1 MREDAK
7 FHVWL
12 LSGYCSGYSV
22 ATVVGLNHKEG
33 HVHLHIF
40 FCTTVT
46 VATQWPHNGHTVATG
61 KTCMYDEAFLV
72 AFTKSPRFTSGHCVA
87 IVWPLCGHCHSC
99 TKKCVQVHMAFFMV

>member
-22 ATVVGLNHKEG
+22 AIVGLNHKEG

-40 FCTTVT
+40 FCTRVT
-46 VATQWPHNGHTVATG
+46 VATQWPHSGHTMATQWPLVKRG
-61 KTCMYDEAFLV
+61 DSVISIKKKCMYD
-72 AFTKSPRFTSGHCVA
+72 
-87 IVWPLCGHCHSC
+87 
-99 TKKCVQVHMAFFMV
+99 